1 MTKLFER
8 LQFAAVFA
16 GFIAMFPEFY
26 HIYIEKSKA
35 TDALSLWT
43 GVIFIF
49 ESLLRLP
56 NIGKGLFAA
65 LKERNSVK
73 IKQLGLSA
81 AGVFGMCLS
90 FYILT
95 VCQAVLDTTNTS
107 DMTNTKHLAQLF
119 SLIYGVL
126 ISGMIIFYVQGI
138 SKARKIAQ

>member
-1 MTKLFER
+1 MTKFFER
-8 LQFAAVFA
+8 LQFGAVIA
-16 GFIAMFPEFY
+16 GFIAMLPEFY

-65 LKERNSVK
+65 LKEKNSEK

-95 VCQAVLDTTNTS
+95 VCQALLDTANTTTTAH
-107 DMTNTKHLAQLF
+107 DKHLAKIF
-119 SLIYGVL
+119 SIVYGILIA
-126 ISGMIIFYVQGI
+126 GMIVFYTQGI
-138 SKARKIAQ
+138 AKARKTVQ